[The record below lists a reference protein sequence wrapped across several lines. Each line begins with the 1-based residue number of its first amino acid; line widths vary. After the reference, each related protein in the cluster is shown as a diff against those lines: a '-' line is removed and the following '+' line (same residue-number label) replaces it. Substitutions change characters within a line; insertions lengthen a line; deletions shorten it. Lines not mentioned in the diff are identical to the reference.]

1 VKALFVSALVALLP
15 AVLLAQTAAKP
26 AAATAPAAKPAAKP
40 ASKPA
45 TARRAAP
52 TPSRTEIRS
61 TANQMA
67 TGMMAAEAALG
78 PEEIALGERVHVGR
92 VPCELGAFVTV
103 EADPKSPGYFNVETR
118 GAKYRMFPVLSRT
131 GAIRLEDQRTGAI
144 WLQLANKSML
154 MDQRAGKR
162 LADECMS
169 PDQAAVAQALK
180 ANPAPSLLDA
190 PPTARAASAAASA
203 TQPSAVVQP
212 AGMPS
217 APSAAAVVPLPAAS
231 APAGAASAPQ

>member
-1 VKALFVSALVALLP
+1 MKKFLASALVALSP
-15 AVLLAQTAAKP
+15 ALVLAQTAAKP
-26 AAATAPAAKPAAKP
+26 AAAPAPAAKPAPK
-40 ASKPA
+40 
-45 TARRAAP
+45 AAP
-52 TPSRTEIRS
+52 KKAAPSPSRTEIKS

-67 TGMMAAEAALG
+67 TGMMAAEAALS
-78 PEEIALGERVHVGR
+78 PEEVALGERVHVGR

-118 GAKYRMFPVLSRT
+118 GLKYRMFPVLSRT

-180 ANPAPSLLDA
+180 VNPAPSLLDA
-190 PPTARAASAAASA
+190 PPAARAASAAASA
-203 TQPSAVVQP
+203 TQPSVVVQP

-217 APSAAAVVPLPAAS
+217 APSAAAVVPLPPAS